1 MLRIPITT
9 EIDGAAFL
17 KNVANLPLSEL
28 ETFAK
33 ELNDLIQQ
41 RRKKQVKDEEK
52 ILLAKINQAILSKKK
67 HERILELSP
76 KVELETI
83 TAKEQKELSKLLQ
96 EAEELRNKRVEIM
109 IALAHLKAVSL
120 PTIMKELGLKPLKR
134 A

>member
-9 EIDGAAFL
+9 EIDGKAFL

-41 RRKKQVKDEEK
+41 RRKKQIEQQEK
-52 ILLAKINQAILSKKK
+52 ALLVKINQAVLSKTK
-67 HERILELSP
+67 HEKILQLSP

-83 TAKEQKELSKLLQ
+83 TTEEQKELLKLLT
-96 EAEELRNKRVEIM
+96 EAEELRNKRLEVM
-109 IALAHLKAVSL
+109 IELADLKAVSL
-120 PTIMKELGLKPLKR
+120 PIIMKELGLKPLKR

>member
-1 MLRIPITT
+1 MLRIPINT
-9 EIDGAAFL
+9 EIDSKTFL
-17 KNVANLPLSEL
+17 KNVANLSISEL

-33 ELNDLIQQ
+33 ELKTLIKQ
-41 RRKKQVKDEEK
+41 RKKQELKDKEK
-52 ILLAKINQAILSKKK
+52 AFLSQLNQAVLSKEK

-83 TAKEQKELSKLLQ
+83 STREQKELSKLLQ
-96 EAEELRNKRVEIM
+96 EAEVLRNKRVKMM
-109 IALAHLKAVSL
+109 IELAHLKSVSL

>member
-9 EIDGAAFL
+9 EIDGKAFL
-17 KNVANLPLSEL
+17 KNAANLPLSEL

-33 ELNDLIQQ
+33 ELNALIQQ
-41 RRKKQVKDEEK
+41 RRKKQIKKQEK
-52 ILLAKINQAILSKKK
+52 ALLVKINQAVLSKTK
-67 HERILELSP
+67 HEKILELSP

-83 TAKEQKELSKLLQ
+83 SIKEQKELSKLLQ
-96 EAEELRNKRVEIM
+96 EAEELRNKRVKIM
-109 IALAHLKAVSL
+109 IELAHLKSVSL

>member
-9 EIDGAAFL
+9 EIDGTAFL

-41 RRKKQVKDEEK
+41 RKKKQIKDQEK
-52 ILLAKINQAILSKKK
+52 TLLAEINQAILSKVK

-83 TAKEQKELSKLLQ
+83 SIEEQKELSKLLA
-96 EAEELRNKRVEIM
+96 EAEELRNKRVEMM
-109 IALAHLKAVSL
+109 IALADLKSVSL
-120 PTIMKELGLKPLKR
+120 PVIMKELGLKPLKR